1 MSSTR
6 PPRRASAS
14 TVRAADR
21 LAADRAQLHRTLAR
35 RIGWARR
42 WDPHACPV
50 PRRQGAA
57 KASEDRRGTW

>member
-1 MSSTR
+1 MTR
-6 PPRRASAS
+6 PPRRTSSS

-21 LAADRAQLHRTLAR
+21 LALDPDALARTLAR

-42 WDPHACPV
+42 WDPHACPA

-57 KASEDRRGTW
+57 MASGSGVAR